1 MGIAISEL
9 SQTFQDAIFTTR
21 SLDIGLL
28 WIDSLCIFQDSE
40 LDWQQESALM
50 SQVYSNSTLNIAA
63 SIAADSDAGCF
74 PERTT
79 SFLDPCFV
87 HTDWDDHA
95 NGSYRLCQKT
105 SWNETIAERSGHLQ
119 YWIIQNLWLSFGPI
133 PIDLLYEVFGNSYE
147 SMPMQRRSQDSKRA
161 PWQLW
166 RDIVAMYTGCNLTYT
181 SDKLVALSGIAKIME
196 RLFDDE
202 YCAGLWKSRLHIKLG
217 WKPSHP
223 KIELEWTATAD
234 RTGAVIGGTLR
245 IFCRLAT
252 IRFLS
257 TKSSTSFAT
266 FKFNEKLL
274 KSRMSRGAIDAPHH
288 IAKLHFLILT
298 MDPDNA
304 YGGDQSCG
312 MECLFLVLA
321 GTTVGQFRRVG
332 CMSNWKEFASVKNQD
347 WFEYEKDCGDGKYI
361 ISII

>member
-105 SWNETIAERSGHLQ
+105 SWNETIAGMPLTNRAWVVQEILLAPRVLFLCGSQMFWQCYDLRACEMFPNGLPPTSRVIWWLSERSGHLQ

-223 KIELEWTATAD
+223 KIELEW
-234 RTGAVIGGTLR
+234 VSPP
-245 IFCRLAT
+245 
-252 IRFLS
+252 LS
-257 TKSSTSFAT
+257 KS
-266 FKFNEKLL
+266 
-274 KSRMSRGAIDAPHH
+274 
-288 IAKLHFLILT
+288 
-298 MDPDNA
+298 
-304 YGGDQSCG
+304 
-312 MECLFLVLA
+312 V
-321 GTTVGQFRRVG
+321 
-332 CMSNWKEFASVKNQD
+332 SNT
-347 WFEYEKDCGDGKYI
+347 
-361 ISII
+361 